1 MRFSAMAAATVVVLV
16 VAGAIAYFA
25 VPQSTGVNVAQAAT
39 TGCAGS
45 RCRPDRPAA
54 GIAAPAGSDGAECSC
69 ATANRFASPCPGPN
83 RDLDIR

>member
-25 VPQSTGVNVAQAAT
+25 VPQSTEVNVAQAAT
-39 TGCAGS
+39 LAAQDPAA
-45 RCRPDRPAA
+45 PDRPAA
-54 GIAAPAGSDGAECSC
+54 GIAAPAGSDGAECPC
-69 ATANRFASPCPGPN
+69 AAANRFASPCPGPN